1 MKNTIFKKVK
11 SIHSKSNSK
20 YYKNNGESNNHK
32 LKLKKNSSNKDN
44 IIHSETNNNTDINN
58 INNINNVN
66 NINNNLENHTNF
78 LTITIEK
85 ESINN
90 ESNNYN
96 SEFKMKPINNNLNL
110 SNKYQI
116 KSKYIFIEKEKNL
129 SPNLNHMHNDINY
142 APKKLPMKKLKGNFI
157 SIKKN
162 KNLCKNIKEK
172 VNGNINSHNSN
183 KVLNKILIEP
193 ENQTIKNNDEMNIN
207 LNNESLNYEKKDPIP
222 NTTSNTKNKYKH
234 YNLKLKAREKSL
246 NKKNKLIIEEEK
258 TIVNDI
264 NYINKNIMNYFH
276 KLSGTAE
283 NNNKKKDSKII
294 IKEIINER
302 NETDKNNNI
311 NINPDTKNM
320 KSNLSK
326 NLLNSEKKSNKE
338 NIDIFQNNKL
348 MKQRELNKK
357 INKQKMAGNI
367 KINITENREKKINQ
381 NQNSTNNKISN
392 KKIIKKNII
401 KKRSNNNH
409 EKEDLNQNI
418 SNSSINQNLF
428 MKIDE
433 NPPNNIYKKKKKIK
447 ENINNSY
454 FAIMKKK
461 ELKEMKSENISL
473 NNKLNNILL
482 KTNTSEEKLN
492 IIPKY
497 ININLNLNKNNYNNY
512 NQTQINSNNKKNLAF
527 FSQNSQSKIVNN
539 STNNIHKHNLV
550 NKDMIKIKINNH
562 NHNKENSINKY
573 SNKNQ
578 SIKINLNDFKKHK
591 MKRSISPNMNSNIN
605 LRHTANNKNF
615 RIKKIESN
623 FFMNEVIIDLSKYIG
638 TNSNNIN
645 EINDMIIT
653 SSYNSGLNN
662 TEKNREHKYISP
674 KNTIESKKLYSSL
687 YSHLNLN
694 DNIKL
699 YNSNFNSTYTR
710 NTRNTVN
717 KNHININIENIL
729 NTDNKINIISNN
741 EKNKFDINVLG
752 MHSLPN
758 KKLNFLSDK
767 KTNISNNIKNFNID
781 ESLGDI
787 QIPSIP
793 EENIQVIPLKTM
805 KYNNQHITTTTKDLI
820 LKFHKIFQTEKM
832 LNCILLFLSKE
843 DFYYLSYIDNF
854 TYKILIKLILNKLYN
869 QIVKSINNNN
879 IVKKIWN
886 YELLKYSDF
895 IGINNFDSIYQNY
908 ISNSNNIYDKEISKD
923 LLRTLPND
931 STFQRGSSRYQKL
944 FNILKA
950 YSNYNNEIGYAQG
963 MNFIVAKLIK
973 FFDNEKEAFIYLDS
987 LFNKLNMVEVLGI
1000 KNNLEKKMKM
1010 IHFLLKTL
1018 CPDILFFL
1026 EKKKI
1031 NHEIFT
1037 AKWYITLFSKNFK
1050 YDNILMVI
1058 WNFAIIFG
1066 WKFIFLFSISV
1077 IISFKDKY
1085 INLDLYDFTQYM
1097 KNIFIFEHFQKKFND
1112 VMKLTFNYMS
1122 QWKNITKKIDLKLYD
1137 KNNRIKN
1144 NKIKSKIKRI
1154 KSMSEKD
1161 EDETFDDND
1170 NDNYKEKE
1178 DIIFND
1184 DYAFS

>member
-32 LKLKKNSSNKDN
+32 IKLKKNSSNKDN
-44 IIHSETNNNTDINN
+44 IMHSETNNNNDINN
-58 INNINNVN
+58 I
-66 NINNNLENHTNF
+66 NINNNLESHTNF

-85 ESINN
+85 ESIN
-90 ESNNYN
+90 ENNYN
-96 SEFKMKPINNNLNL
+96 SEFKIKPINNNLNL

-129 SPNLNHMHNDINY
+129 SPNLNHINNCINY
-142 APKKLPMKKLKGNFI
+142 AQKKIVSKKLKGNLI

-172 VNGNINSHNSN
+172 VNSNINSHNSN
-183 KVLNKILIEP
+183 KVLNKIIIEP
-193 ENQTIKNNDEMNIN
+193 ENQTIKNNDEININ
-207 LNNESLNYEKKDPIP
+207 LNNESLNYEKKDPLP

-234 YNLKLKAREKSL
+234 YNIKLKGREKSL

-276 KLSGTAE
+276 KLSSTAE
-283 NNNKKKDSKII
+283 NNNKKKDSKINF
-294 IKEIINER
+294 KEIINEK
-302 NETDKNNNI
+302 NEADKNNNNI
-311 NINPDTKNM
+311 NINPDNKNM

-326 NLLNSEKKSNKE
+326 NLLNSEKKLYKE
-338 NIDIFQNNKL
+338 NLEIFQNNKLIL

-357 INKQKMAGNI
+357 ITQKKLASNI
-367 KINITENREKKINQ
+367 KINITENKEKEKEKKINQ
-381 NQNSTNNKISN
+381 NQNLINNKISN

-418 SNSSINQNLF
+418 SNSSINRNLF

-433 NPPNNIYKKKKKIK
+433 NLPNNIYKKMKKNK

-461 ELKEMKSENISL
+461 ELKEMKSENISI

-482 KTNTSEEKLN
+482 KANTSEEKLN
-492 IIPKY
+492 IIPKN
-497 ININLNLNKNNYNNY
+497 ININLNLNKNNYN
-512 NQTQINSNNKKNLAF
+512 QTQINSNSKKNLAY
-527 FSQNSQSKIVNN
+527 FSQNSQNKIVNN

-550 NKDMIKIKINNH
+550 NKDLIKIKIN

-573 SNKNQ
+573 SNKNNNF
-578 SIKINLNDFKKHK
+578 KINLNDYKKHK

-623 FFMNEVIIDLSKYIG
+623 FFMNEVIIDLSKYVS
-638 TNSNNIN
+638 TNNN
-645 EINDMIIT
+645 EIDDVIIT
-653 SSYNSGLNN
+653 SSNNSGLNN

-674 KNTIESKKLYSSL
+674 KNTIESKKLYSPLNSN
-687 YSHLNLN
+687 LNLN
-694 DNIKL
+694 DKEVKNFIS
-699 YNSNFNSTYTR
+699 NNFNSTYKSNKR
-710 NTRNTVN
+710 NTIN
-717 KNHININIENIL
+717 KNHINLNIENIF

-752 MHSLPN
+752 IHSLPN

-767 KTNISNNIKNFNID
+767 KSNTSNNIQNLNID
-781 ESLGDI
+781 KSLGDI

-805 KYNNQHITTTTKDLI
+805 KYNNQHIITSTKDII
-820 LKFHKIFQTEKM
+820 LKFRKIFQTEKI

-843 DFYYLSYIDNF
+843 DFYYLSCIDNF

-869 QIVKSINNNN
+869 QIVKNINNNN

-886 YELLKYSDF
+886 HELIKFSVF
-895 IGINNFDSIYQNY
+895 IGINNLDTIYQNY
-908 ISNSNNIYDKEISKD
+908 LSNSNNVYDKEISKD

-931 STFQRGSSRYQKL
+931 STFQRGTSRYQKL

-987 LFNKLNMVEVLGI
+987 LFNKLNMVEVIGI
-1000 KNNLEKKMKM
+1000 KNNLEKKMKI

-1058 WNFAIIFG
+1058 WNFSIIFG

-1097 KNIFIFEHFQKKFND
+1097 KNIFVFEHFQKKFND

-1122 QWKNITKKIDLKLYD
+1122 QWKNITKKIDVKLYD
-1137 KNNRIKN
+1137 KNNDIKN
-1144 NKIKSKIKRI
+1144 NKKNKIKRI
-1154 KSMSEKD
+1154 KSLSEKD
-1161 EDETFDDND
+1161 EDETSDNND
-1170 NDNYKEKE
+1170 KDNYKEKE

-1184 DYAFS
+1184 DYAYT